1 MTARVLKQDPNTQML
16 KVSMV
21 LNVHRNHQMLLGTGH
36 KIMHEKNATFIGQKK
51 YVHIFGVGPLL
62 KATKQQLKKAIT

>member
-36 KIMHEKNATFIGQKK
+36 KIMLKKNATFTGQKK
-51 YVHIFGVGPLL
+51 YGRIFGVDPFR
-62 KATKQQLKKAIT
+62 KPQNNS